1 MPGEDFMSWSV
12 TAASNANAD
21 AGINWQENQPRNSV
35 NNSARSMMAAMAKDR
50 KLRNGGYITTGTA
63 NAQIITSDVGYTAGA
78 APTGI
83 IVRPKVGPALTNT
96 GPMTLQLDATTA
108 APVKDLLGGDVMSG
122 NWIAGSY
129 PEVIFD
135 GTNWLLIGSVVGWAT
150 GDIKLTYKSVA
161 DDGWIMMDDG
171 SIGDATSGGTTRA
184 NADTLGLFTL
194 FYASPFTDATAPIQT
209 SSGAA
214 TTRAAQGAAATAY
227 ATHCRLVLP
236 ATKGR
241 ALSAAGAGSGLTAHT
256 LGSTF
261 GSEASDVPGHSHG
274 ISFDDIGIPGGD
286 GSSGSFIVSHLRD
299 YPLGTGVVVSQQ
311 TSVGGTNVSPSIYLN
326 VMIKL

>member
-214 TTRAAQGAAATAY
+214 TTRSDPCSRRTRRGRPTWCPSATA
-227 ATHCRLVLP
+227 AWRRRPLPFCAARLASWP
-236 ATKGR
+236 AIFLRCQSVAFPRSSTEM
-241 ALSAAGAGSGLTAHT
+241 LT
-256 LGSTF
+256 
-261 GSEASDVPGHSHG
+261 
-274 ISFDDIGIPGGD
+274 
-286 GSSGSFIVSHLRD
+286 
-299 YPLGTGVVVSQQ
+299 
-311 TSVGGTNVSPSIYLN
+311 
-326 VMIKL
+326 